1 MGICCDFVKTCFDG
15 KPAVVNMENTLK
27 LKIFSAILGFLIAVS
42 AGYLAYK
49 NFHSPK
55 ISPAGEEN
63 ISQPEAEKPLSNNS
77 QPQPKIEKSN
87 LIEGFKLY
95 KNSDFGFEIQY
106 PDSWMVSEEDIVN
119 VRGENTK
126 GFFFKKPNSDLRFAI
141 LPRDGLSYGLPNEG
155 TSENI
160 NISGFMGVQTK
171 YIMPDGRR
179 LLLVHPQTNIFNWD
193 QEIGRLDI
201 ESSVGDPVG
210 DFVIFNK
217 MLNSFKLSK

>member
-1 MGICCDFVKTCFDG
+1 MNRKIKIIIVIVLAVILVFAGYFGYKKYFN
-15 KPAVVNMENTLK
+15 KLAPELENKSLSPAVTTAPIK
-27 LKIFSAILGFLIAVS
+27 LSTPAPKTQTETLIA
-42 AGYLAYK
+42 
-49 NFHSPK
+49 
-55 ISPAGEEN
+55 
-63 ISQPEAEKPLSNNS
+63 
-77 QPQPKIEKSN
+77 
-87 LIEGFKLY
+87 GFKLY
-95 KNSDFGFEIQY
+95 KNIDFGFEIQY
-106 PDSWMVSEEDIVN
+106 PNSWTVSEEDIVN

-160 NISGFMGVQTK
+160 NISGFIGVQTK

-179 LLLVHPQTNIFNWD
+179 LLLVHPQTSIFNWD

-217 MLNSFKLSK
+217 MLNSFKLNH

>member
-1 MGICCDFVKTCFDG
+1 MNRKIKIIIVIVLAVILVFAGYFGYKKYFN
-15 KPAVVNMENTLK
+15 KLAPELENKSLSPAVTTAPIK
-27 LKIFSAILGFLIAVS
+27 LSAPAPKTQTETLIA
-42 AGYLAYK
+42 
-49 NFHSPK
+49 
-55 ISPAGEEN
+55 
-63 ISQPEAEKPLSNNS
+63 
-77 QPQPKIEKSN
+77 
-87 LIEGFKLY
+87 GFKLY
-95 KNSDFGFEIQY
+95 KNIDFGFEIQY
-106 PDSWMVSEEDIVN
+106 PNSWTVSEEDIVN

-160 NISGFMGVQTK
+160 NISGFIGVQTK

-179 LLLVHPQTNIFNWD
+179 LLLVHPQTSIFNWD

-217 MLNSFKLSK
+217 MLNSFKLNH